1 MTFKHDDWLKSDRIY
16 DIPLS
21 GSKIGDYTIQVK
33 TSDGN
38 FSGTDDKISLN
49 IFGAKGQSLSRVLDN
64 KWSNDFETG
73 KVDTFEWQLADLG
86 TLTSVTLQSSG
97 SESNKKDEWKCDWV
111 KIIRGKTVSI
121 FNFNGVAITKAGVSG
136 KLARTTTM
144 KEYKVVVKT
153 TDKFRAGTDD
163 DVKLNIIGSDG
174 ASGSMSLDNKMKN
187 DFEQGNED
195 RFDLEMADLG

>member
-1 MTFKHDDWLKSDRIY
+1 M
-16 DIPLS
+16 
-21 GSKIGDYTIQVK
+21 
-33 TSDGN
+33 
-38 FSGTDDKISLN
+38 
-49 IFGAKGQSLSRVLDN
+49 
-64 KWSNDFETG
+64 
-73 KVDTFEWQLADLG
+73 ADLG

-121 FNFNGVAITKAGVSG
+121 FKFNGVTITKAGVSG

-174 ASGSMSLDNKMKN
+174 SRAICHWTIK
-187 DFEQGNED
+187 
-195 RFDLEMADLG
+195 

>member
-21 GSKIGDYTIQVK
+21 GSKLGDYTIQVK

-144 KEYKVVVKT
+144 RSTKWW
-153 TDKFRAGTDD
+153 
-163 DVKLNIIGSDG
+163 
-174 ASGSMSLDNKMKN
+174 
-187 DFEQGNED
+187 
-195 RFDLEMADLG
+195 